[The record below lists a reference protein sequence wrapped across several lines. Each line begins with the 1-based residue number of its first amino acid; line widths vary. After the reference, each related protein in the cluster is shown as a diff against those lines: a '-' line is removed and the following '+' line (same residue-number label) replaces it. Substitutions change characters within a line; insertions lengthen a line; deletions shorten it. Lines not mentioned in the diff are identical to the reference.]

1 MKVLELKGYKS
12 LKALNVFHTLML
24 GLKMLPSY
32 MGESYED
39 FYAKVQLMPEAD
51 QAKLIREAALF
62 VKLDQDEIESLL
74 CFVADPNG
82 VPYGPENLK
91 NLGPDQIHEV
101 IVAVC
106 VEISKIK
113 VNLITDAEKKKSKT
127 AVSTYAEPSSSGL
140 IQRFLNWLIS
150 LF

>member
-24 GLKMLPSY
+24 GLKMLPAY
-32 MGESYED
+32 VGEGYEE
-39 FYAKVQLMPEAD
+39 FYAKVQLMTEVEQSA
-51 QAKLIREAALF
+51 LIREAALF

-106 VEISKIK
+106 SEISKIK
-113 VNLITDAEKKKSKT
+113 VNLVTDAEKKKSKI
-127 AVSTYAEPSSSGL
+127 APSIYVSPTSSGL
-140 IQRFLNWLIS
+140 MQRFRNWLIS